1 MKKGLRILFVLFCSQ
16 AQVSLA
22 QMDQSNSAKPDPIF
36 KVEMSLGGNYR
47 FFEAGTFLG
56 DTYRIMPGYRA
67 KFGFGYDRYPGI
79 GFFVGGQAANL
90 NENAFLGDNFPDAR
104 FRDRGL
110 FLYQRI
116 RISDQFSFRGELG
129 YGMTRVVHGSSPS
142 RFRLNYSTF
151 FANLGMQHTIYENS
165 DFLKLNLFLD
175 GGYGLLNGRDIIIN
189 QADRNYIRK
198 SSEIQINLGFR
209 MEVF

>member
-1 MKKGLRILFVLFCSQ
+1 MKNCLRILLVLCFCQ
-16 AQVSLA
+16 TQVLMAQV
-22 QMDQSNSAKPDPIF
+22 DQKKAAKPIPIF
-36 KVEMSLGGNYR
+36 KIETSLGANYR

-90 NENAFLGDNFPDAR
+90 NENRFLGDNFPDAR
-104 FRDRGL
+104 FRDGGL
-110 FLYQRI
+110 FLHQRI
-116 RISDQFSFRGELG
+116 RITDNFSFRGEVG
-129 YGMTRVVHGSSPS
+129 YGTTRVVHGSSPS
-142 RFRLNYSTF
+142 RFRLNYSRF
-151 FANLGMQHTIYENS
+151 FANLGMQHIIYENP

-175 GGYGLLNGRDIIIN
+175 VGYGLLNGRDIIIN
-189 QADRNYIRK
+189 EADRNYIRK
-198 SSEIQINLGFR
+198 SSEIQMNLGFR

>member
-1 MKKGLRILFVLFCSQ
+1 MKKGLSILFVLFCCQ
-16 AQVSLA
+16 AQVLMA
-22 QMDQSNSAKPDPIF
+22 QVDQKKDAKTDPIF
-36 KVEMSLGGNYR
+36 KIETSLGGNYR

-56 DTYRIMPGYRA
+56 DTYRIYPGYRT

-151 FANLGMQHTIYENS
+151 FANLGMQHIIYENP

-189 QADRNYIRK
+189 EADRNYIRK